1 MTFSM
6 FLTILGLECVG
17 QLLQELPRCNLK
29 PTLVVE
35 SMERS
40 KKKQIT
46 PEF

>member
-1 MTFSM
+1 MTFSV
-6 FLTILGLECVG
+6 FLTILVLGCVG
-17 QLLQELPRCNLK
+17 HQLQELHRCNLK
-29 PTLVVE
+29 STPVVE